1 MVFVVLF
8 FWSLRS
14 MANGSALK
22 SQRKSDSVIHLSVFA
37 KVISGWRKTKGCSKN
52 TALTSSRSFSV
63 AGNWRSKHWPAA
75 ILRLMSIGQ
84 VVQAGLAGFD
94 LALIAGVEIYYDSTV
109 FAQPGITRL
118 EQLKGKR
125 IGISGYGAATHFA
138 AIILAQHLKLD
149 PDKDLILVPGGPDAE
164 RIAAMSAGKI
174 DAGVFNSSTLPIAKR
189 MGLVEL
195 VRIPDLKVEV
205 QGNGMATTRTY
216 IKSNRDVVK
225 SALKGYI
232 EGINFIFN
240 NKQAAQK
247 VFGKYM
253 RTNDAEVLETSYQA
267 YINTTPRKP
276 YPTLKG
282 LQFLLG
288 PPRADDAAGEDGQ
301 AGTVCRHEFSAGTGE
316 GRLFQRDGETLS
328 GEIESRNI
336 DHKGHKGHRVEDL
349 DANISPR
356 RHEGHEGLENL
367 NSETSC
373 SSYYYS

>member
-1 MVFVVLF
+1 MKLNVLKGTIVGAFVVAVIALCATQVVAQDLKKVRFGYPSLGFRQGHIWVAKDEGLF
-8 FWSLRS
+8 KKYGLDVEPIFLRGGQL
-14 MANGSALK
+14 AIQAL
-22 SQRKSDSVIHLSVFA
+22 
-37 KVISGWRKTKGCSKN
+37 
-52 TALTSSRSFSV
+52 
-63 AGNWRSKHWPAA
+63 AGGDPP
-75 ILRLMSIGQ
+75 LMSIGQ

-174 DAGVFNSSTLPIAKR
+174 DAGIFNSSTLPIAKR

-216 IKSNRDVVK
+216 IKSNREVVK

-232 EGINFIFN
+232 EGINFILN

-282 LQFLLG
+282 LQFLLDRLA
-288 PPRADDAAGEDGQ
+288 PTMPQ
-301 AGTVCRHEFSAGTGE
+301 AKTAKPEQFVDMSFLQELEKE
-316 GRLFQRDGETLS
+316 GFFNEMAKRYPG
-328 GEIESRNI
+328 
-336 DHKGHKGHRVEDL
+336 K
-349 DANISPR
+349 
-356 RHEGHEGLENL
+356 
-367 NSETSC
+367 
-373 SSYYYS
+373 